1 MLRQLK
7 TSELGGGGGEKSAPQ
22 VQRVFK
28 SPGKIELKTFL
39 AIIFLRSCSG
49 MGWDDLF
56 GEGCEVVVLSN
67 KSAQ

>member
-1 MLRQLK
+1 MLLVAVKFIALFTILVLR
-7 TSELGGGGGEKSAPQ
+7 S
-22 VQRVFK
+22 
-28 SPGKIELKTFL
+28 ICLKTFL

-56 GEGCEVVVLSN
+56 GEGCEVIVLSN